1 RATRD
6 NIDRCTAK
14 TPGAAGS
21 TTEHLGQRAL
31 SVADLLRSVR
41 YAAVGTAWI
50 LALQCGSA
58 GCAGRRPLERRL
70 TWCPSRYTAL
80 SSECDQDRPGSWY
93 RSEFRRTANMGRV
106 DYESILTPGFYVEQV
121 PRNPTQ
127 SKRLRVAV

>member
-1 RATRD
+1 RD
-6 NIDRCTAK
+6 NIDRCRAQ
-14 TPGAAGS
+14 TPGAAGG

-41 YAAVGTAWI
+41 YAAAGAAWL
-50 LALQCGSA
+50 LALQWGSA

-70 TWCPSRYTAL
+70 TWYQSRKPDL
-80 SSECDQDRPGSWY
+80 SSECDQDRPGRWY
-93 RSEFRRTANMGRV
+93 RSEFRRAANMGRV

-127 SKRLRVAV
+127 SKRLRVPV